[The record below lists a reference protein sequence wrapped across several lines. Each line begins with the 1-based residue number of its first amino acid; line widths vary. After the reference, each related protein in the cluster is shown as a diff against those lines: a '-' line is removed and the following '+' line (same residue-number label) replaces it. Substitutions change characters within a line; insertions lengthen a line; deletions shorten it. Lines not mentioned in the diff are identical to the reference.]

1 MNKAFN
7 FKLNVLKVICP
18 LKLGRMNETL
28 SYPTDLKGWTF
39 PVGKV
44 IAFSRG
50 TSGSTAVHLKR
61 FPVGRS
67 TRELEKQLYAFSRSG
82 NVHENLIR
90 FLTSETVNIQGKRF
104 T

>member
-1 MNKAFN
+1 MLVFWQLIS
-7 FKLNVLKVICP
+7 F
-18 LKLGRMNETL
+18 KLGRMNGKL
-28 SYPTDLKGWTF
+28 YYPTDLKGWTF
-39 PVGKV
+39 PADKV

-61 FPVGRS
+61 FPVGES
-67 TRELEKQLYAFSRSG
+67 TRELENQLYTFRRSA

-90 FLTSETVNIQGKRF
+90 FLSSETVDIQGKRF